1 MSTLPHRRNFI
12 EYPLAALAAAYAFG
26 VLLSS
31 FTSASLG
38 LCLTL
43 AALTSASAI
52 VSTLKRHASA
62 SYFVLSAFIFA
73 GATLAS
79 LEARDAHAESRLRVL
94 YARGVITPGEPVEVT
109 GVVERAPE
117 YAPDGLLFDV
127 RVERVSSRGVERV
140 CTGRVEFFAPV
151 ADA

>member
-1 MSTLPHRRNFI
+1 MSTLTHRRNFG
-12 EYPLAALAAAYAFG
+12 EYPLAWLAASLALG

-31 FTSASLG
+31 LTDADLN

-43 AALTSASAI
+43 AALVSLVALVSA
-52 VSTLKRHASA
+52 LKRRAYTP
-62 SYFVLSAFIFA
+62 YFILAAFGFA

-79 LEARDAHAESRLRVL
+79 LEARDARADSRLRTL
-94 YARGVITPGEPVEVT
+94 YERGVIGPGEPAEVE

-127 RVERVSSRGVERV
+127 RAEREIGRASCRERV
-140 CTGRVEFFAPV
+140 
-151 ADA
+151 